1 MWVGLIPALPDLGQG
16 QFPDIAVN
24 CPSAA
29 PKIPA
34 DLPPPAPP
42 ARLVRGL
49 QAVRRWG
56 LAVWT
61 DPVWGLLMRRMGM
74 SDIKF
79 HKTILQLRMMIC
91 YRTLLLTA
99 LLILN
104 GI

>member
-1 MWVGLIPALPDLGQG
+1 MWVGSIPALPDLGQG
-16 QFPDIAVN
+16 QFRDIAVN

-34 DLPPPAPP
+34 DLPPPA
-42 ARLVRGL
+42 RLVRGL
-49 QAVRRWG
+49 QAVRRRG

-91 YRTLLLTA
+91 YRTLPLAA